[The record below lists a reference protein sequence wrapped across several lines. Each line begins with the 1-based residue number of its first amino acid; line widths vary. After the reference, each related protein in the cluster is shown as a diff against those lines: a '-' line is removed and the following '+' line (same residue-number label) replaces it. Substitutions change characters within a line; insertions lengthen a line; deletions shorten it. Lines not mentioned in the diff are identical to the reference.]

1 MPTRLIATASFLSL
15 TICCHPGAAEKSFE
29 EAVKGLDKKA
39 GFFPL
44 YWDAKKGRLLLE
56 ISRFDREFLYLDWLA
71 TGIGSNDI
79 GLDRG
84 QLGHTRL
91 VSFKRIGP
99 KVLLAQTNYG
109 FRATSNNPAE
119 RQAVREAFASSV
131 LGAFDIEA
139 EDASGRVLV
148 DATKFF
154 LRDARDITAE
164 LKKQK
169 QGKLTLDSARSA
181 IYLPGTKN
189 FPKNT
194 EIEAV
199 LTFTVEEPGPWLT
212 SVAATPESVTVRQH
226 HSLIELPD
234 AGYRPRRFDPRA
246 GYIYIQYMDF
256 AVPIDQPLTQRFIIR
271 HRLQKKDPKSE
282 QSDPAKPLVYYVDRG
297 APEPIRSALVEG
309 TRWWNQAFEAAGFTN
324 AFKVELLPEDA
335 DPLDVRYNVIQW
347 VHRLT
352 RGWAY
357 GNAVTDPRTGEI
369 IKGHVTMDSQRARQV
384 YRLMES
390 LLASYE
396 DGKPA
401 DPRIEQTVLA
411 RIRQLAGHEVG
422 HTLGLAHN
430 FAASYN
436 DRASVMDY
444 PFPLIEL
451 KDGGFDVSRAY
462 ATGIGDWDKT
472 AIRYGY
478 TEFASPIEQER
489 GLKKIL
495 SDSQVRDVVF
505 MTDQD
510 ARTETVSGAHPRAH
524 LWDNGRNP
532 VDELERI
539 LRVRQA
545 ALAHLS
551 EKTIRVGEPLSTLE
565 DRLVLVYLLHRYQVE
580 AAVKLVGGLDYTY
593 ALRGDG
599 QKIMESIS
607 AKEQGRALT
616 ALLTTI
622 KPSTLA
628 IPEHLQKLLPPP
640 AYGYDPT
647 RESFTSRTRPVF
659 DLLAGPEAAAGLT
672 IGLLLEPARAS
683 RLVQQHSRDA
693 SLPGLDHVILS
704 LMNATWR
711 AQPLKDYE
719 AEVHR
724 AVNDVVL
731 YHLMALAADE
741 HASGQSR
748 ALAFASLR
756 ELLQMLNGSLPM
768 GEEYDAQRMLARAK
782 LERFLKNP
790 TKPTVARPV
799 EPPPGQPIGGCDNY

>member
-1 MPTRLIATASFLSL
+1 LPSVCRR
-15 TICCHPGAAEKSFE
+15 E
-29 EAVKGLDKKA
+29 ELRRDRKGTGQET

-84 QLGHTRL
+84 QLGHTRV

-99 KVLLAQTNYG
+99 KVLLSQTNYA
-109 FRATSNNPAE
+109 FRATSDNPAE

-131 LGAFDIEA
+131 LGGFEIEA
-139 EDASGRVLV
+139 EDPGGRVLV

-154 LRDARDITAE
+154 IRDARDLAAE

-169 QGKLTLDSARSA
+169 QGTMTLDPARSA

-194 EIEAV
+194 EVEAV
-199 LTFTVEEPGPWLT
+199 LTFAVETPGPWLT
-212 SVAATPESVTVRQH
+212 SVAATPEAVTVRQH

-234 AGYRPRRFDPRA
+234 AAYRPRRFDPRA

-256 AVPIDQPLTQRFIIR
+256 GVPIDQPLTQRLIIR
-271 HRLQKKDPKSE
+271 HRLQKKDPKAEHSE
-282 QSDPAKPLVYYVDRG
+282 PVKPLVYYVDRG

-309 TRWWNQAFEAAGFTN
+309 TRWWNQAFEAAGYTN

-357 GNAVTDPRTGEI
+357 GNAVNDPRTGEI

-396 DGKPA
+396 EGKPA

-411 RIRQLAGHEVG
+411 RMRQLAAHEVG

-444 PFPLIEL
+444 PFPLVEL
-451 KDGGFDVSRAY
+451 TDGGFDVSRAY

-478 TEFASPIEQER
+478 TEFASPGEEEEE
-489 GLKKIL
+489 LKKIL
-495 SDSQVRDVVF
+495 ADSQARDVVF

-524 LWDNGRNP
+524 LWDNGRSP

-539 LRVRQA
+539 LHVREA
-545 ALAHLS
+545 ALAHMS
-551 EKTIRVGEPLSTLE
+551 EKTIHIGEPLSTLE

-599 QKIMESIS
+599 QKIIEPIPT
-607 AKEQGRALT
+607 KEQSRALS
-616 ALLTTI
+616 ALLMTI
-622 KPSTLA
+622 KPSALV
-628 IPEHLQKLLPPP
+628 IPERLQKLLPPP
-640 AYGYDPT
+640 AYGYEPT
-647 RESFTSRTRPVF
+647 RESFGSRTKPVF
-659 DLLAGPEAAAGLT
+659 DLLTGPEAAAGLT

-683 RLVQQHSRDA
+683 RLVQQHARDA
-693 SLPGLDHVILS
+693 SLPGLDDVILA

-711 AQPLKDYE
+711 SKPLKGYE

-741 HASGQSR
+741 HAGGQAR
-748 ALAFASLR
+748 AVAFAALKNL
-756 ELLQMLNGSLPM
+756 LLQLTDARPA
-768 GEEYDAQRMLARAK
+768 EEYAAQGMLARAK

-790 TKPTVARPV
+790 TKPTVDKPV

>member
-1 MPTRLIATASFLSL
+1 MKPSRLIAIASVLALALS
-15 TICCHPGAAEKSFE
+15 CHLPAAEKTFE
-29 EAVKGLDKKA
+29 ETVKGLDKKP

-56 ISRFDREFLYLDWLA
+56 ISRFDREFLYLDWLT
-71 TGIGSNDI
+71 TGIGSNDV

-84 QLGHTRL
+84 QLGHTRV

-109 FRATSNNPAE
+109 FRASSDNPAE

-131 LGAFDIEA
+131 LGGFDVEA
-139 EDASGRVLV
+139 EDTSGRVLV

-169 QGKLTLDSARSA
+169 QGKMTLDASRSA

-194 EIEAV
+194 EVEAV
-199 LTFTVEEPGPWLT
+199 LTFSVEEPGPWLT
-212 SVAATPESVTVRQH
+212 SVAATPEAVTVRQH
-226 HSLIELPD
+226 HSFIELPD
-234 AGYRPRRFDPRA
+234 GGYRPRRFDPRA
-246 GYIYIQYMDF
+246 GYIYVDYMDF
-256 AVPIDQPLTQRFIIR
+256 AVPIDQPLKQRLITR
-271 HRLQKKDPKSE
+271 HRMQKKDPNAE
-282 QSDPAKPLVYYVDRG
+282 RSDAVKPLVYYVDRG

-324 AFKVELLPEDA
+324 AFQVELLPEDA

-357 GNAVTDPRTGEI
+357 GNGVADPRTGEI
-369 IKGHVTMDSQRARQV
+369 IKGHVTMDSQRARQI

-390 LLASYE
+390 ILASYDE
-396 DGKPA
+396 GKPA

-411 RIRQLAGHEVG
+411 RMRQLAAHEVG

-451 KDGGFDVSRAY
+451 KDGGFDVANAY

-478 TEFASPIEQER
+478 TEFSNPVEEAE

-495 SDSQVRDVVF
+495 ADSQARDVVF

-510 ARTETVSGAHPRAH
+510 SRTETVSGAHPRAH
-524 LWDNGRNP
+524 LWDNGKSA
-532 VDELERI
+532 VEELSRI
-539 LRVRQA
+539 LRVRER
-545 ALAHLS
+545 ALAHMS
-551 EKTIRVGEPLSTLE
+551 EKTIPVGEPLSTLE

-580 AAVKLVGGLDYTY
+580 AVVKLVGGLDYTY

-599 QKIMESIS
+599 QKIMEPIP
-607 AKEQGRALT
+607 AKEQGRALST
-616 ALLTTI
+616 LLLTI
-622 KPSTLA
+622 KPSTLV

-640 AYGYDPT
+640 AYGYEPT
-647 RESFTSRTRPVF
+647 RESLTSRTKPVF

-672 IGLLLEPARAS
+672 IALLLEPARAS
-683 RLVQQHSRDA
+683 RLVQQHAQDA
-693 SLPGLDHVILS
+693 SLPGLDDIILA
-704 LMNATWR
+704 LMNTTWR
-711 AQPLKDYE
+711 AQPLKGYE
-719 AEVHR
+719 GGVHR

-741 HASGQSR
+741 HAAGQAR
-748 ALAFASLR
+748 AVAFASLK
-756 ELLQMLNGSLPM
+756 ELLQMLSTPPDGDYS
-768 GEEYDAQRMLARAK
+768 AQAILARAK

-790 TKPTVARPV
+790 TKPALVKPV
-799 EPPPGQPIGGCDNY
+799 EPPPGQPIGSCDGY

>member
-1 MPTRLIATASFLSL
+1 MAIASL
-15 TICCHPGAAEKSFE
+15 LTLTLCCHLSAAEKSFDE
-29 EAVKGLDKKA
+29 TVKGLDKKA

-56 ISRFDREFLYLDWLA
+56 ISRFDREFLYSDWLA

-84 QLGHTRL
+84 QLGHIRV

-109 FRATSNNPAE
+109 FRATSDNSAE

-131 LGAFDIEA
+131 LGGFEVEA
-139 EDASGRVLV
+139 EDPGGRVLV

-154 LRDARDITAE
+154 LRDARDIVGE
-164 LKKQK
+164 VKKLK
-169 QGKLTLDSARSA
+169 QGTMALDPARSA
-181 IYLPGTKN
+181 IYLPATKN

-194 EIEAV
+194 EVEAV
-199 LTFTVEEPGPWLT
+199 LTFTVDTPGPWLT
-212 SVAATPESVTVRQH
+212 SVAATPEAVTVRQH
-226 HSLIELPD
+226 HSFIELPD
-234 AGYRPRRFDPRA
+234 SGYRPRRFDPRA
-246 GYIYIQYMDF
+246 GYLCVTYMDF
-256 AVPIDQPLTQRFIIR
+256 AVPIDQPLTQRFILR
-271 HRLQKKDPKSE
+271 HRLQKKDPKAE
-282 QSDPAKPLVYYVDRG
+282 QSEPVKPLVYYVDRG

-309 TRWWNQAFEAAGFTN
+309 TRWWNQAFDAAGFTN

-357 GNAVTDPRTGEI
+357 GTAVADPRTGEI

-384 YRLMES
+384 NRLMEA

-396 DGKPA
+396 EGKPA

-411 RIRQLAGHEVG
+411 RMRQLAAHEVG
-422 HTLGLAHN
+422 HTLGLGHN

-444 PFPLIEL
+444 PFPMIEL
-451 KDGGFDVSRAY
+451 KDGGFDVSNAY

-478 TEFASPIEQER
+478 TEFTSPAEEEQ
-489 GLKKIL
+489 GLKRIL
-495 SDSQVRDVVF
+495 LDSQARDVVF

-510 ARTETVSGAHPRAH
+510 ARTETVSGVHPRAH

-532 VDELERI
+532 VDELERV
-539 LRVRQA
+539 LRVREA

-551 EKTIRVGEPLSTLE
+551 EKTIRIGEPMSTLE
-565 DRLVLVYLLHRYQVE
+565 ERLALVYLLHRYQVE

-599 QKIMESIS
+599 QKIVEPIP
-607 AKEQGRALT
+607 AKEQARALH
-616 ALLTTI
+616 ALLMTI
-622 KPSTLA
+622 KSGTLM
-628 IPEHLQKLLPPP
+628 IPERLQKLLPPP
-640 AYGYDPT
+640 AYGYEPT
-647 RESFTSRTRPVF
+647 RESFTSRTKPVY
-659 DLLAGPEAAAGLT
+659 DLLAGPEAAAELT
-672 IGLLLEPARAS
+672 VNLLLEPARAS
-683 RLVQQHSRDA
+683 RLVQQHARDA
-693 SLPGLDHVILS
+693 SLPGLDDVVMHI
-704 LMNATWR
+704 MNATWR
-711 AQPLKDYE
+711 AESLKGYE
-719 AEVHR
+719 GEVHR
-724 AVNDVVL
+724 AINDVVL
-731 YHLMALAADE
+731 YHLMALATDE
-741 HASGQSR
+741 HATGQAR
-748 ALAFASLR
+748 AVAFASLR
-756 ELLQMLNGSLPM
+756 DLAQALSGPPPG
-768 GEEYDAQRMLARAK
+768 GEYAAQGKLARAK
-782 LERFLKNP
+782 LVRFLKNP
-790 TKPTVARPV
+790 TKPTVDKPV
-799 EPPPGQPIGGCDNY
+799 QPPPGQPIGGCDNY